1 MRPDWPAE
9 RARADRAAP
18 QGRRLRRRWLIAA
31 FGAVIG
37 LVVVFAAVL
46 PGLALGSDAAR
57 NLVVDRLES
66 LTGRHVSIDGRI
78 DFSILPRARLSLE
91 HVRLGDDDFT
101 IDNLVADFSLFDVFA
116 GKGKISQLV
125 LVRPEWHT
133 AAELREAV
141 TGAGTGIGTGSAM
154 SPGTG
159 DGLMTGLHTLLSR
172 MDGIREVE
180 IRDGLLRPG
189 GPGFAGP
196 RGVSNANVQIVQSA
210 SADRLSIAGAFVW
223 NGQPTSVNLDV
234 EADGPLKEGGGSN
247 VDFDLDSP
255 ALAATFSGTVRLDD
269 LRAAQGRLRLSAQSF
284 TRATEWLF
292 APGIRIPEL
301 GAVDLAGNLDLRGD
315 SAELREAELRIGA
328 SEGRGAMEARFE
340 DGVPVVGGTLA
351 FNDLNLTPIARS
363 IAPYP
368 RNALDFE
375 RPLAIEFAHAMQMEI
390 RLSASDLMLGS
401 VPFRDVAAVVSA
413 GGGVAKLDVGDAAVF
428 GGRGQAAITIDGR
441 TERPSVAGWISAS
454 GLDTARMMSGL
465 SIDAIA
471 VTGRSAIR
479 ASLDAPASNWRTILS
494 ELAIEADFD
503 ARNGA
508 ISGFDPRVFA
518 EPGARPLDAG
528 TTGGSIPFTALDAK
542 LKVSGTTLDLDAVT
556 LRNAAGQITA
566 SGRYHARTNRIDVIG
581 AFEAG
586 ETAVASADIASI
598 ETAPAAGPGRV
609 QFSMKGEWPNPA
621 VTTVPTASR

>member
-9 RARADRAAP
+9 RARADEAAP

-31 FGAVIG
+31 FAAVMG

-57 NLVVDRLES
+57 GLVVDRLES

-91 HVRLGDDDFT
+91 QVRLGDDDFT
-101 IDNLVADFSLFDVFA
+101 IDNLVAHFSLFDVFA
-116 GKGKISQLV
+116 GKGEISQLV
-125 LVRPEWHT
+125 LVRPEWRS
-133 AAELREAV
+133 APEMREPGN
-141 TGAGTGIGTGSAM
+141 GAGS
-154 SPGTG
+154 STG
-159 DGLMTGLHTLLSR
+159 DGLLAGLHTLLSR
-172 MDGIREVE
+172 MDGIRDVE
-180 IRDGLLRPG
+180 IRDGLFRPG

-210 SADRLSIAGAFVW
+210 SADRLSISGAFVW
-223 NGQPTSVNLDV
+223 NGQPTSVTLDV

-247 VDFDLDSP
+247 VDFNLDSP
-255 ALAATFSGTVRLDD
+255 ALAANFSGTVRLDD

-301 GAVDLAGNLDLRGD
+301 GAVNLAGNLDLRGD
-315 SAELREAELRIGA
+315 SAEIREAELRIGA

-340 DGVPVVGGTLA
+340 DGMPVVGGTLA

-375 RPLAIEFAHAMQMEI
+375 RPLAIDFADAMQMEI

-413 GGGVAKLDVGDAAVF
+413 GGGIAKLDVGDAVVF

-441 TERPSVAGWISAS
+441 TERPSVEGWISAS
-454 GLDTARMMSGL
+454 GLDTASMMSGL

-479 ASLDAPASNWRTILS
+479 ASLEAPASNWRTILS
-494 ELAIEADFD
+494 ELAVEADFD

-528 TTGGSIPFTALDAK
+528 TTGGTIPFTALDAK
-542 LKVSGTTLDLDAVT
+542 LKVSGTTLALDAVT
-556 LRNAAGQITA
+556 IRNAAGQLTA
-566 SGRYHARTNRIDVIG
+566 SGRYFARSNRIDVTG

-586 ETAVASADIASI
+586 ETAVASADTASV
-598 ETAPAAGPGRV
+598 ETAPAASARRV
-609 QFSMKGEWPNPA
+609 QFSMQGEWPNPA
-621 VTTVPTASR
+621 VTTVPAASR